1 MLAFPYLMTMIT
13 PPTFD
18 VAFIGS
24 GAACSMTLLEMADAL
39 LSSPSASPKLRIA
52 VVERDEQFW
61 CGIPYGQRSSIGS
74 LAIQKLDDFA
84 DEPEKAAYRIW
95 LEQNKQRWL
104 AFFQAEGGAA
114 AARWICDNRDALD
127 GNQWGELYLPR
138 FLFGVFLSE
147 QMIAAIAALGERDL
161 AEIVTIRAEA
171 MSAHSADGH
180 YRIGLRPSGN
190 GPTAIAAG
198 KVVVAIGSP
207 PTKAILA
214 SDSEPAFTY
223 INDFYS
229 PGGESNVRD
238 CAIRST
244 ASSRGR
250 SATYW
255 SWVPTPPRWKRS
267 T

>member
-207 PTKAILA
+207 PPKPSLRAI
-214 SDSEPAFTY
+214 P
-223 INDFYS
+223 NPHS
-229 PGGESNVRD
+229 P
-238 CAIRST
+238 IST
-244 ASSRGR
+244 IS
-250 SATYW
+250 
-255 SWVPTPPRWKRS
+255 TPPAGRA

>member
-114 AARWICDNRDALD
+114 AARWICDNRDSLD
-127 GNQWGELYLPR
+127 GNQWGGALP
-138 FLFGVFLSE
+138 
-147 QMIAAIAALGERDL
+147 AAVSLRCISVGADDCRHR
-161 AEIVTIRAEA
+161 RARRA
-171 MSAHSADGH
+171 
-180 YRIGLRPSGN
+180 
-190 GPTAIAAG
+190 
-198 KVVVAIGSP
+198 
-207 PTKAILA
+207 
-214 SDSEPAFTY
+214 
-223 INDFYS
+223 
-229 PGGESNVRD
+229 
-238 CAIRST
+238 
-244 ASSRGR
+244 
-250 SATYW
+250 
-255 SWVPTPPRWKRS
+255 
-267 T
+267 

>member
-114 AARWICDNRDALD
+114 AAR
-127 GNQWGELYLPR
+127 
-138 FLFGVFLSE
+138 
-147 QMIAAIAALGERDL
+147 
-161 AEIVTIRAEA
+161 
-171 MSAHSADGH
+171 
-180 YRIGLRPSGN
+180 
-190 GPTAIAAG
+190 
-198 KVVVAIGSP
+198 
-207 PTKAILA
+207 
-214 SDSEPAFTY
+214 
-223 INDFYS
+223 
-229 PGGESNVRD
+229 
-238 CAIRST
+238 
-244 ASSRGR
+244 
-250 SATYW
+250 
-255 SWVPTPPRWKRS
+255 
-267 T
+267 